1 MNYRLHRP
9 ILLSKSRRGTA
20 SEHGA
25 PARDDAMTPPSI
37 FHHHH
42 RLLPLPSASPTQIL
56 NPFAASSR
64 RLNHHL
70 PKPKV
75 LSLPPRPVF
84 SSAFAVAAV
93 GDDEDVVVGDCLVF
107 DDDAFE
113 EQDLDILSSPPP
125 PTSASRQDW
134 RAEAGEGESL
144 VPERWR
150 DAEEEINLTKKEK
163 RRIAH
168 GLRFGSRLERRA
180 PPAVAAPDE
189 FRAYRKGMLSAEREH
204 VAHVYR
210 GPLERALPSEV
221 EEPPPPEPGTRVT
234 PRNPRMGMDVGSL
247 EDIDEFFR
255 SREYVQDEM
264 EDSKS
269 PKGEF

>member
-1 MNYRLHRP
+1 
-9 ILLSKSRRGTA
+9 
-20 SEHGA
+20 
-25 PARDDAMTPPSI
+25 MTPPSI

-42 RLLPLPSASPTQIL
+42 LLLPSASPTQIL
-56 NPFAASSR
+56 NPFATSSCH
-64 RLNHHL
+64 LNHQL
-70 PKPKV
+70 PKPIV
-75 LSLPPRPVF
+75 LSLPSRPVI

-113 EQDLDILSSPPP
+113 EPDLNLPSSPLPRA
-125 PTSASRQDW
+125 SASRHGR

-180 PPAVAAPDE
+180 PPAIAAPDE
-189 FRAYRKGMLSAEREH
+189 FRAYRKGMLSAERDH
-204 VAHVYR
+204 IAYVYR
-210 GPLERALPSEV
+210 GPLERAFLPEV
-221 EEPPPPEPGTRVT
+221 EEPPPPEPGTRVA